1 MPHLLQLDS
10 SISGAGSKSRQ
21 LTAAFADAWRARGPE
36 HTVTVRD
43 LAADPL
49 PHLLDNELHWP
60 PHLRAPGATPP
71 ADVEAVQA
79 AVIAELL
86 SADVLLVGAP
96 LYNYSLPST
105 LKVWVDHVHVP
116 GVTTPFDGSAQ
127 PLAGRPAVVVSTA
140 GATYD
145 VGSPTADWDHGVPVL
160 DIVLGTAF
168 GMPVTVVKAT
178 RTLAERLEGMAPERV
193 RADEEFAAARER
205 LQELAAT
212 LG

>member
-1 MPHLLQLDS
+1 MPHLLHLDS
-10 SISGAGSKSRQ
+10 SISGAGSKSRE
-21 LTAAFADAWRARGPE
+21 LTAAFADAWRARGAG
-36 HTVTVRD
+36 HTVTHRD

-49 PHLLDNELHWP
+49 PHLLDDELHWP
-60 PHLRAPGATPP
+60 EHLRAPGAHPP
-71 ADVEAVQA
+71 ADVAAVQQ

-86 SADVLLVGAP
+86 TADVLLVGSP

-116 GVTTPFDGSAQ
+116 GVTTPFGDDTQ

-140 GATYD
+140 GAIYD

-168 GMPVTVVKAT
+168 GMRVTVVKAT
-178 RTLAERLEGMAPERV
+178 RTLAGRLEGMAPERT
-193 RADEEFAAARER
+193 RADEEFAAARAR
-205 LQELAAT
+205 LEELGAT